1 MSYLQGDR
9 IVYAAKAVKLKYF
22 FCRFRI
28 ILRLRARGPSLSD
41 TAPPAPARGNNV
53 KLRIIKRNV
62 SLFIINNNIIVL
74 STDDMM

>member
-28 ILRLRARGPSLSD
+28 ILRARGPSLSD

>member
-1 MSYLQGDR
+1 MVIELSTLR
-9 IVYAAKAVKLKYF
+9 KLWNLKPNQF
-22 FCRFRI
+22 FHRFRI
-28 ILRLRARGPSLSD
+28 ILRARGPSLSD

>member
-22 FCRFRI
+22 FHRFRI
-28 ILRLRARGPSLSD
+28 ILRARGPSLSD